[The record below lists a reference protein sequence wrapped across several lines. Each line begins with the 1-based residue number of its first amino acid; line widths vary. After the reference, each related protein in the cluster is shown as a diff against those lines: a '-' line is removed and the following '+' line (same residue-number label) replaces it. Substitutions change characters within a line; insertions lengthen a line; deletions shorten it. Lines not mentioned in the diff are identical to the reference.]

1 MNLVNFGGLIGDAI
15 ADTWMSI
22 WLSINSMVYSII
34 ELLYKVFVAVANVNL
49 FGEDVFN
56 KIVKRVYIVM
66 AIAMLFIFAYNLVLM
81 IINPDDKKSTGQMTK
96 MIKETII
103 SLVLIVLLPTIFNY
117 MSIFQRHVLDSNIL
131 GQIILGDVGGIA
143 SKDELTTYCEKYK
156 KYTIIEDKT
165 DIGDRRYNWG
175 YVVGGTAAGA
185 VGGAGVGALIGGS
198 AGLIASLAD
207 YFSQEYKNANEE
219 LFKGC
224 LLFNA
229 KSASSRGAATIAPT
243 IFSAFYHPTK
253 YGYFECADF
262 IENGIG
268 KYDSY
273 TTNYIKTEDDKKMC
287 SYYYYSVNMAKFT
300 GSISAFNEE
309 SYFYSKVKKD
319 EGTFEFNYILALV
332 AGVLAVYMFACYTM
346 SIGVRVAKLGF
357 LQIISPLTVM
367 MRIIPKKKEAIYDKW
382 QKMLLDTYLDVFIRL
397 LIIYFALFSI
407 SLVPDVIHT
416 LFSSFEGGGI
426 IGALVNS
433 LACVIVI
440 LGILKFA
447 QDAPGLFKEFFGGS
461 GSFAL
466 KSPKK
471 QLSENKIAMG
481 GVNAL
486 RGGIYGATT
495 GKAGGKGV
503 SGKIGGFISGAGRGA
518 VGGYDKAV
526 KGLDTART
534 ERENGST
541 FWGRQLDRA
550 RTAIGMETRAEAD
563 DRNIEKVFNTT
574 ERQKQN
580 EAVMKQIKNI
590 KSHVEEK
597 IERENSKVKFHVADA
612 NGNIIEG
619 NYNSMSQYLKSLQDN
634 ISNATNDADR
644 AKALKEMDIFRDNLG
659 QQKKQ
664 AVENMVHSL
673 MNGSRVQVDTDSNG
687 NPVYAFNENDMSL
700 VQTSVAE
707 INKEISKGGV
717 GLQFDD
723 QGNAVFGSETTAS
736 ITSGFDLLNSFKDSI
751 EAQSYEIQQHSSTV
765 NSNYTAR
772 HADSRMVRGNGK
784 SEKK

>member
-1 MNLVNFGGLIGDAI
+1 MNLVNFADIIGDSI

-22 WLSINSMVYSII
+22 WLSINNVVYNII

-49 FGEDVFN
+49 FSQDVFD
-56 KIVKRVYIVM
+56 KIIKGIYIVM
-66 AIAMLFIFAYNLVLM
+66 GIAMLFIFAYNLVLM
-81 IINPDDKKSTGQMTK
+81 IINPDDKKGTGQMTK

-131 GQIILGDVGGIA
+131 GQIILGDVGGTT
-143 SKDELTTYCEKYK
+143 SLDEIKNSCEKYK
-156 KYTIIEDKT
+156 SYTIIDDKT
-165 DIGDRRYNWG
+165 DIGDKKFNWKYILKG
-175 YVVGGTAAGA
+175 VFTGII
-185 VGGAGVGALIGGS
+185 GGAPAANVTIPMGVGASIINYINQDATLPSENLYNGCLVYN
-198 AGLIASLAD
+198 AKTASL
-207 YFSQEYKNANEE
+207 
-219 LFKGC
+219 
-224 LLFNA
+224 
-229 KSASSRGAATIAPT
+229 RGASTIAPT
-243 IFSAFYHPTK
+243 IFSAFYHPTN
-253 YGYFECADF
+253 YGYFECAEY
-262 IENGIG
+262 IEDGVG

-273 TTNYIKTEDDKKMC
+273 TTDYIKEDDDKKMC
-287 SYYYYSVNMAKFT
+287 SYYYYDVNMAKFT
-300 GSISAFNEE
+300 SSLKPFNEE
-309 SYFYSKVKKD
+309 SEFYSKVKKND
-319 EGTFEFNYILALV
+319 GTFEFNYILALV

-346 SIGVRVAKLGF
+346 AIGVRVAKLGF
-357 LQIISPLTVM
+357 LQIISPIAVM

-382 QKMLLDTYLDVFIRL
+382 QKMLLETYLDVFIRL
-397 LIIYFALFSI
+397 TIIYFSLFAV
-407 SLVPDVIHT
+407 SLVPNVIKT
-416 LFSSFEGGGI
+416 LFSSFDSGVF
-426 IGALVNS
+426 VNA
-433 LACVIVI
+433 LACVVVI

-447 QDAPGLFKEFFGGS
+447 QDAPGLFKDFFGGS

-495 GKAGGKGV
+495 GKAGGEGV
-503 SGKIGGFISGAGRGA
+503 SGKIGGFVGGAWRGA

-541 FWGRQLDRA
+541 FWGRQLDRT

-574 ERQKQN
+574 ERRKQN

-723 QGNAVFGSETTAS
+723 QGNAISGSETTAS

>member
-1 MNLVNFGGLIGDAI
+1 MNLLVFADVFGIGKAI
-15 ADTWMSI
+15 QNTWLSI
-22 WLSINSMVYSII
+22 WLSLNNAIYSII
-34 ELLYKVFVAVANVNL
+34 EVLYKVFMSVAEVNL
-49 FGEDVFN
+49 FSGEAFE
-56 KIVKRVYIVM
+56 KITGRIYVVIG
-66 AIAMLFIFAYNLVLM
+66 IAMLFIFAYNLILM

-96 MIKETII
+96 IIKETII
-103 SLVLIVLLPTIFNY
+103 SLVLIVLMPFIFN
-117 MSIFQRHVLDSNIL
+117 SLSTFQKHLLSSNII
-131 GQIILGDVGGIA
+131 GQIIIGDTGG
-143 SKDELTTYCEKYK
+143 SYQQDCEKYSNNNVLLQNDITAEQLTELK
-156 KYTIIEDKT
+156 NQCITYNSQDAKY
-165 DIGDRRYNWG
+165 
-175 YVVGGTAAGA
+175 
-185 VGGAGVGALIGGS
+185 
-198 AGLIASLAD
+198 
-207 YFSQEYKNANEE
+207 
-219 LFKGC
+219 
-224 LLFNA
+224 
-229 KSASSRGAATIAPT
+229 RGAASVAPT
-243 IFSAFYHPTK
+243 IFSAFYHPSE
-253 YGYFECADF
+253 YGYFECSQF
-262 IENGIG
+262 VEVCSNSSNNSCVVGSIT
-268 KYDSY
+268 DS
-273 TTNYIKTEDDKKMC
+273 EDKKLC
-287 SYYYYSVNMAKFT
+287 AHYYYDVELSKFSGSLKPFGDSVLLD
-300 GSISAFNEE
+300 
-309 SYFYSKVKKD
+309 KVVDPND
-319 EGTFEFNYILALV
+319 ETFEFNYLLAFL
-332 AGVLAVYMFACYTM
+332 AGCFAFYMFLCYTL

-357 LQIISPLTVM
+357 LQIVSPIATI
-367 MRIIPKKKEAIYDKW
+367 MRIIPKKKEAIFDKW
-382 QKMLLDTYLDVFIRL
+382 LKNVIDTYLDVFIRL
-397 LIIYFALFSI
+397 AIIYFAMFAI
-407 SLVPDVIHT
+407 SLIPDVINT
-416 LFSSFEGGGI
+416 LFTSFE
-426 IGALVNS
+426 S
-433 LACVIVI
+433 LYTVRLLSIVVVI
-440 LGILKFA
+440 LGVLMFA
-447 QDAPGLFKEFFGGS
+447 QEAPKLLKEFIGNG
-461 GSFAL
+461 GSFAI

-471 QLSENKIAMG
+471 QLGENKLAIG

-495 GKAGGKGV
+495 GKGVAGKL
-503 SGKIGGFISGAGRGA
+503 GGFVSGAGRGA

-541 FWGRQLDRA
+541 FWGRQLDRT

-723 QGNAVFGSETTAS
+723 QGNAISGSETTES